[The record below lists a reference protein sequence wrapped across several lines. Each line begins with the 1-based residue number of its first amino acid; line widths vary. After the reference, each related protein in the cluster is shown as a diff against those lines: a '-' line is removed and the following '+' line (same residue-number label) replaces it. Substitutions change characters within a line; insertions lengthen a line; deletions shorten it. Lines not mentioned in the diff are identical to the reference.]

1 MDTTEI
7 TFDYYY
13 GDQAKQFS
21 FYRIPKSLFT
31 DSIFSGLSSDAK
43 VLYGLMLDRMSLS
56 LKNDWKDE
64 QNRVFIYF
72 TLNEVQDTLNCGH
85 SKGVQLLAELDS
97 EKGIGLIERVKQGM
111 GRPSRIYVKN
121 FIRPD
126 STPDIVNGLGSD
138 SSKAEV
144 MTSEKQKSLVLINGS
159 QDFRK
164 EELIKTDSTKTE
176 LIKTEKKEI
185 FNLSIN
191 PSRHKLLEDKSK
203 EIDRWMEFREIF
215 KKNIEYDFLVQ
226 RDPDTIPEILEIM
239 IETAC
244 SKVKSF
250 SINGAQIPPE
260 RVRERLLSLNSMHIE
275 YVLDALNQ
283 NTSKIQNIRA
293 YLLATLYNAPK
304 TINAFYKTRVNHD
317 MYGKSKQE
325 R

>member
-1 MDTTEI
+1 MSETDI
-7 TFDYYY
+7 TFEYYY
-13 GDQAKQFS
+13 GNQANQFT
-21 FYRIPKSLFT
+21 FYRIPKQLFVNPA
-31 DSIFSGLSSDAK
+31 FSGLSSEAK

-56 LKNDWKDE
+56 IKNDWKDSGD
-64 QNRVFIYF
+64 RVFIYF
-72 TLNEVQDTLNCGH
+72 TLSEIQELMNCGH
-85 SKGVQLLAELDS
+85 NKGVRILAELDS
-97 EKGIGLIERVKQGM
+97 KKGIGLIERVKQGL
-111 GRPSRIYVKN
+111 GKPSKIYVMN
-121 FIRPD
+121 FLVPELS
-126 STPDIVNGLGSD
+126 STTDDENIVHE
-138 SSKAEV
+138 EV
-144 MTSEKQKSLVLINGS
+144 KTSEKGNSGVPELGS

-226 RDPDTIPEILEIM
+226 RDSEMIPELLEIM

-275 YVLDALNQ
+275 YVLDALNL